1 MTDAGTPMSEN
12 VRDML
17 DRTADITDRVRSVLG
32 MLNPDEREQLLNL
45 LLIEHFAGGE
55 REVEV
60 RGDDEAI
67 VGFLVSP
74 GVRLAHLLGISP
86 SEAPPEFAGPHYP
99 AGHAIRMLER
109 MAAEEEARAA
119 ANP

>member
-1 MTDAGTPMSEN
+1 MTEN
-12 VRDML
+12 AREML
-17 DRTADITDRVRSVLG
+17 DRTGDISDRVRSILG
-32 MLNPDEREQLLNL
+32 TLNRDEREQLLNL
-45 LLIEHFAGGE
+45 LLIDHFAGGE
-55 REVEV
+55 CEVEV

-74 GVRLAHLLGISP
+74 GVRLAHLLGINP

-109 MAAEEEARAA
+109 MAAEEEARAS